1 MTTTDYF
8 SATNKKGDFIEQLI
22 LTKARHEYYRLNPSD
37 ILTKAYKKIVNKKI
51 KRHEFFKKTDLYLIN
66 VNNIESILKTEIET
80 CPEVDAIERE
90 MMEEELLRDLAYID
104 NYLEQERNE
113 IHQPINET
121 LQEINETQSVNNES
135 LQVINETQPENNSKS
150 PDLKRKNI
158 FERGINKFLKRK
170 KNNLKS
176 VYIYFMNVN

>member
-22 LTKARHEYYRLNPSD
+22 LTKARHEYYRLNPAD

-51 KRHEFFKKTDLYLIN
+51 KRHEFFKLTDLYLIN
-66 VNNIESILKTEIET
+66 VNDIESILKTEIET

-90 MMEEELLRDLAYID
+90 MIEEELLRDLAYID

-121 LQEINETQSVNNES
+121 LQVINETPPVNNVTPPRNNET

-170 KNNLKS
+170 KK
-176 VYIYFMNVN
+176 

>member
-1 MTTTDYF
+1 LTTTDYF

-22 LTKARHEYYRLNPSD
+22 LTKARHEYYRLNPAD

-158 FERGINKFLKRK
+158 FERGINKFFKRK

-176 VYIYFMNVN
+176 N

>member
-1 MTTTDYF
+1 
-8 SATNKKGDFIEQLI
+8 
-22 LTKARHEYYRLNPSD
+22 
-37 ILTKAYKKIVNKKI
+37 
-51 KRHEFFKKTDLYLIN
+51 
-66 VNNIESILKTEIET
+66 
-80 CPEVDAIERE
+80 VDAIERE
-90 MMEEELLRDLAYID
+90 MIENELLRYLAYIH
-104 NYLEQERNE
+104 NYLEQEQERNE

-176 VYIYFMNVN
+176 N